1 MIALLALIPSLL
13 VAQEAP
19 RLTLQEALALGRAG
33 NPSFLKVRS
42 QTRQAQEAVS
52 LSDAALLPTLSV
64 TSDLARLG
72 PNLAGDP
79 WSNAAAKSLPD
90 NQWTTT
96 FSARWNVFDGF
107 LTTSTRSSRKGLLEA
122 SQARERGSASSLSA
136 QIASAYLEAVRQ
148 QSLLKVRQDALAFTR
163 ERMAVVLARLQIG
176 SASLLDLQ
184 QVQLDANA
192 DSSAWMRQNLS
203 VQQSRRQ
210 LNWLLGRDP
219 ATPMRVEDSVAL
231 EVVPPLEEL
240 QSTARAQSEP
250 LKESRARL
258 ASSRD
263 EVRAVFSEYLPAVSL
278 YANYVFL
285 NQLRDSHPPANAY
298 WQGFQYGAQVTL
310 PLFEGGKT
318 GAKSRSAQ
326 EALRQSELSLSEAE
340 LQLARDLQ
348 QSRASAELALSV
360 LDLEKNN
367 ALLAESTLALAME
380 RHRIGQL
387 SGIDLRRIQ
396 EARSA
401 AQDRAVSARIDAGI
415 SQIQLF
421 LLAGRAAPWD

>member
-33 NPSFLKVRS
+33 NPSLLKVRS

-52 LSDAALLPTLSV
+52 LSDAALLPTLSA
-64 TSDLARLG
+64 TSDLSRLG

-79 WSNAAAKSLPD
+79 WSNPAARSLPD

-96 FSARWNVFDGF
+96 LSARWTVFDGF
-107 LTTSTRSSRKGLLEA
+107 LTASTRSSRRGLLEA
-122 SQARERGSASSLSA
+122 SQAKERGSASSLAA
-136 QIASAYLEAVRQ
+136 QIASSYLEAVRQ
-148 QSLLKVRQDALAFTR
+148 QSLLKVRQNALAFTR
-163 ERMAVVLARLQIG
+163 ERMDVTQARLRIG
-176 SASLLDLQ
+176 TGSLLDLQ
-184 QVQLDANA
+184 QVQLDANS

-203 VQQSRRQ
+203 VHQSRRQ

-219 ATPMRVEDSVAL
+219 ATPFRVEDSVAL
-231 EVVPPLEEL
+231 EVLPPFEEL
-240 QSTARAQSEP
+240 QSQARAQYEP

-263 EVRAVFSEYLPAVSL
+263 EVRAISAEYLPSVSL
-278 YANYVFL
+278 YTNYVFL
-285 NQLRDSHPPANAY
+285 NQLRDSHPPANTY

-318 GAKSRSAQ
+318 GAKSRSAR
-326 EALRQSELSLSEAE
+326 ETLRQSELSLSEAE

-360 LDLEKNN
+360 LELERNN
-367 ALLAESTLALAME
+367 ALLAQSTLSLAME

-396 EARSA
+396 ESSMA
-401 AQDRAVSARIDAGI
+401 AQERAVSARIDAGI
-415 SQIQLF
+415 GQIQLF
-421 LLAGRAAPWD
+421 LLAGRPAP

>member
-13 VAQEAP
+13 HAQEAP
-19 RLTLQEALALGRAG
+19 RLTLQEALALGKVG
-33 NPSFLKVRS
+33 NPAFLKVRS

-64 TSDLARLG
+64 TSDLVRLG

-107 LTTSTRSSRKGLLEA
+107 LTTSTRSARRGLLEA
-122 SQARERGSASSLSA
+122 SQAKERGSASSLSA
-136 QIASAYLEAVRQ
+136 QIATAYLEAVRQ
-148 QSLLKVRQDALAFTR
+148 QALLKVRQDALAFTR
-163 ERMAVVLARLQIG
+163 ERMAIAQGRAQIG

-184 QVQLDANA
+184 QAQLDANA
-192 DSSAWMRQNLS
+192 DSSVWMRQNLS
-203 VQQSRRQ
+203 MQQSRRQ

-219 ATPMRVEDSVAL
+219 ATPFRVEDSVAL
-231 EVVPPLEEL
+231 EVLPALEEL
-240 QSTARAQSEP
+240 LSQARAQYEP

-258 ASSRD
+258 ASSRE
-263 EVRAVFSEYLPAVSL
+263 EVRTVSAEYLPSVNL

-310 PLFEGGKT
+310 ALFEGGKT

-326 EALRQSELSLSEAE
+326 ETLRQSELSLSEAE

-348 QSRASAELALSV
+348 QARASAELSLSV
-360 LDLEKNN
+360 LDLETSN
-367 ALLAESTLALAME
+367 ARLAESTLAMAME

-396 EARSA
+396 EARTD
-401 AQDRAVSARIDAGI
+401 AQGRAVSARIDAGI
-415 SQIQLF
+415 GQIQLF
-421 LLAGRAAPWD
+421 LLAGRPFP